1 VVKHTATSV
10 VTIERFIIDQ
20 EREHP
25 EATGELSGILYDMA
39 LAGKMIANKV
49 RSAGL
54 ADILGATTDINVQ
67 GEVQQKLDVISN
79 EIIVKAFD
87 HGGRLCAMASEE
99 EPDII
104 HIPEGF
110 RNGKYVLLFDPLDG
124 SSNIDVNV
132 PVGTIFS
139 VYKKITRGARGEM
152 EDMLQPGRRQVAAG
166 YVIYG
171 SSTMLVYTTGQGAHG
186 FTLDPSIGE
195 FLLSHPN
202 IQIPDRARYLS
213 VNDAYEQDWP
223 EPTRNLMRRYRG
235 LDGKQKS
242 LNVRY
247 VGSLVA
253 DFHRNLLGGGVF
265 CYPANA
271 KSPMG
276 KLRLLYEANP
286 LAFIA
291 EQAGGSACDGFKR
304 ILDVEPRELHQRTPL
319 YIGSKAEVSTVME
332 FPLENMIAPG
342 LPERRGG
349 MRASDTAA
357 ATALQ

>member
-1 VVKHTATSV
+1 MVTSTNTSV
-10 VTIERFIIDQ
+10 VTIERFIIEQ
-20 EREHP
+20 ERLHP

-39 LAGKMIANKV
+39 LAAKMIANKV

-54 ADILGATTDINVQ
+54 VDILGSAGTENVQ
-67 GEVQQKLDVISN
+67 GEVQQKLDVIAN
-79 EIIVKAFD
+79 EIVVKAMD

-99 EPDII
+99 EPDL
-104 HIPEGF
+104 IPIPDGF
-110 RNGKYVLLFDPLDG
+110 RLGKDLLMFDPLDG

-139 VYKKITRGARGEM
+139 VVKKITRGPRGELK
-152 EDMLQPGRRQVAAG
+152 DLLQPGRRQVAAG

-195 FLLSHPN
+195 FLLSHPH
-202 IQIPDRARYLS
+202 IKIPTAGRYLS
-213 VNDAYEQDWP
+213 VNDSYEQLWDA
-223 EPTRNLMRRYRG
+223 RVKSLMRRYRG
-235 LDGKQKS
+235 LEGDRKA

-265 CYPANA
+265 AYPANS
-271 KSPMG
+271 KTPRG

-286 LAFIA
+286 LAFIV
-291 EQAGGSACDGFKR
+291 EQAGGAASDGAGR
-304 ILDVEPRELHQRTPL
+304 LMDVAATELHQRTPL
-319 YIGSKAEVSTVME
+319 YIGSRDDV
-332 FPLENMIAPG
+332 
-342 LPERRGG
+342 
-349 MRASDTAA
+349 
-357 ATALQ
+357 ALAMSVLAGQ

>member
-1 VVKHTATSV
+1 
-10 VTIERFIIDQ
+10 
-20 EREHP
+20 
-25 EATGELSGILYDMA
+25 MA
-39 LAGKMIANKV
+39 LAAKMIASKV

-54 ADILGATTDINVQ
+54 VDILGATDDQNVQ
-67 GEVQQKLDVISN
+67 GEIQQKLDVFAN
-79 EIIVKAFD
+79 ETIVKAMD

-99 EPDII
+99 EPSII
-104 HIPEGF
+104 PIPERF
-110 RNGKYVLLFDPLDG
+110 RCGKYCLLFDPLDG

-139 VYKKITRGARGEM
+139 IVKKVTRGKHGELA
-152 EDMLQPGRRQVAAG
+152 DLLQAGRKQVAAG

-202 IQIPDRARYLS
+202 IRTPEEGRYLS
-213 VNDAYEQDWP
+213 VNDSYEQSWE
-223 EPTRNLMRRYRG
+223 EPVRILMRRYRG
-235 LDGKQKS
+235 VDGGRKPLS
-242 LNVRY
+242 VRY

-271 KSPMG
+271 KSPDG

-286 LAFIA
+286 LAFIV
-291 EQAGGSACDGFKR
+291 EQAGGAAIDGRRR
-304 ILDVEPRELHQRTPL
+304 ILDIPPEQLHQRTPL
-319 YIGSKAEVSTVME
+319 YIGSKADVELAART
-332 FPLENMIAPG
+332 L
-342 LPERRGG
+342 GG
-349 MRASDTAA
+349 MKSLVGA
-357 ATALQ
+357 